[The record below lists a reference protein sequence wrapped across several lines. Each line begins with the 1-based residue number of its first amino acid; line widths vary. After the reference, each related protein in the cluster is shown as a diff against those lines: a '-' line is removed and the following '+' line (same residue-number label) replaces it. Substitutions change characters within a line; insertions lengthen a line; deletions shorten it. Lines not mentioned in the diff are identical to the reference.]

1 MSDAAPILVF
11 DGDCAFCTRAVR
23 FVLEHDTRQRTARF
37 AARDGVAGRAVR
49 ARHGLEAVESLLWV
63 EHRDGLEMV
72 RIHSD
77 AVLAIAVYLG
87 GVLGLF
93 GRVGFLVPRILRD
106 PIYMAVARARRSL
119 LAGANVCQLPA
130 PEQLARMMS

>member
-1 MSDAAPILVF
+1 MNEAAPILVY

-49 ARHGLEAVESLLWV
+49 TRHGLEAVESLLWV
-63 EHRDGLEMV
+63 EHRDGREVV
-72 RIHSD
+72 RTHSD

-87 GVLGLF
+87 GFIGVLGWM
-93 GRVGFLVPRILRD
+93 GFAVPRFLRD
-106 PIYMAVARARRSL
+106 PIYSGVARVRRSL
-119 LAGANVCQLPA
+119 LAGADVCQLPA
-130 PEQLARMMS
+130 PEQLARMMP